1 MLFLNFKKLNQLLIK
16 QYNKLTPMNEVNLHR
31 NLIGVFTCILAFS
44 LLIYIVII
52 YPLDGDKASSL
63 ASIFGFSATLFAPI
77 AALFLLDNWKDQAK
91 YSEQINCLTAIH
103 KNLHDIRNNI
113 INIREQ
119 DNFFYF
125 HKLVRQLVNNNKE
138 HINVEKLRIK
148 FEDYYFK
155 EIEKSIREIMFYNSQ
170 LAFITNDP
178 DFNLFG
184 IESHH
189 LERKIKG
196 LNYSFVYFQKL
207 VPNIDFSLL
216 QDRDFN
222 SELKQIIQKAAYCN
236 NQFKNLDGIEY
247 LKFINEKDHTK
258 DLFDTLDKM
267 LNLVLEYRKT
277 LN

>member
-1 MLFLNFKKLNQLLIK
+1 MLFLNLKKLNELLIK
-16 QYNKLTPMNEVNLHR
+16 QYNKLTPMNEVSLHR

-63 ASIFGFSATLFAPI
+63 ASTFGFSATLFAPI

-91 YSEQINCLTAIH
+91 YNEQINCLTAIH
-103 KNLHDIRNNI
+103 KSLHDIRNNI

-125 HKLVRQLVNNNKE
+125 HKLVRQLVDNNKE
-138 HINVEKLRIK
+138 YINIEKLRIK
-148 FEDYYFK
+148 FEDYFFK

-207 VPNIDFSLL
+207 LPNIDFSLL

-222 SELKQIIQKAAYCN
+222 NELKQIIQKAAYCN

-267 LNLVLEYRKT
+267 LNLVREYRKT